1 MVPDPK
7 VSVAQQEQT
16 MRITEWPEHQRPRE
30 RLIREGPQALSDAE
44 LLAVFLRVGVRGK
57 SAVDLAGD
65 MVRRFGSLQGLF
77 GAGLQEFT
85 SIPGLGSAKFAQ
97 LQAVMELA
105 RRALGEELKCGETL
119 GSPQTVKTYLQAAMS
134 GKRHESFHVLFL
146 DVKNRLIEAR
156 ELFRGTLTHTSVYP
170 REVVREALARNAA
183 AVMLAHNHPSGT
195 PEPSE
200 SDLLLTRA
208 LVQALALVDIRVL
221 DHFVVAGN
229 RVHSF
234 AEHGQI

>member
-1 MVPDPK
+1 
-7 VSVAQQEQT
+7 

-30 RLIREGPQALSDAE
+30 RLIREGAQALSDAE
-44 LLAVFLRVGVRGK
+44 LLAVFLRVGLRGK
-57 SAVDLAGD
+57 SAVDLAGE
-65 MVRRFGSLQGLF
+65 MVRHFGSLQALF

-85 SIPGLGSAKFAQ
+85 AIPGLGSAKFAQ

-105 RRALGEELKCGETL
+105 RRALGEQLKTGDTL
-119 GSPQTVKTYLQAAMS
+119 GSPQTVKTYLQAALS

-170 REVVREALARNAA
+170 REVVREALARNSA

-221 DHFVVAGN
+221 DHFVVAGS